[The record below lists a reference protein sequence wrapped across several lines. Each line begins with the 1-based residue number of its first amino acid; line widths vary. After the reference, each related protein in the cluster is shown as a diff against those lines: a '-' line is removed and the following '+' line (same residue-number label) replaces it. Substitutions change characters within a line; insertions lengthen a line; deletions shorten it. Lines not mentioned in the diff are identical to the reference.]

1 MEKRYFYPATLKNCG
16 NCYHLEFVDF
26 PDATPVEEIRLEEV
40 LKSAKDVLALNIVD
54 YMAENRGKVPR
65 PSFERGNVTI
75 DTTLEGVKTFMTF

>member
-54 YMAENRGKVPR
+54 YMAENGGKVPR

-75 DTTLEGVKTFMTF
+75 GTTLEGVKTFMTF

>member
-40 LKSAKDVLALNIVD
+40 LKSAKDVLALNI
-54 YMAENRGKVPR
+54 
-65 PSFERGNVTI
+65 
-75 DTTLEGVKTFMTF
+75 